1 MLRSSL
7 AMRKTGGTAAMSRL
21 ESAALLGLVSSIA
34 NTDRPSLNLSAA
46 QHCIGAMS
54 VQADGVSKHAPRDGM
69 LVRAEPKKAM
79 ERY

>member
-1 MLRSSL
+1 M
-7 AMRKTGGTAAMSRL
+7 
-21 ESAALLGLVSSIA
+21 SSIA
-34 NTDRPSLNLSAA
+34 NTDHPSLNLAAA

-54 VQADGVSKHAPRDGM
+54 VQADAVSKHAPRDGM